1 MTGIVTSFS
10 DDGFASV
17 PAVKQYL
24 QTAEACGIDYA
35 PLLEGANIHPD
46 VLRDNNKRI
55 SGKAMERLLALLI
68 PASNDPCFGLHSSR
82 FVEPASYSVLGYIS
96 MNCSTLRE
104 TLAATAIY
112 EKIVGDM
119 GISTTHIEG
128 GVVLQSWDC
137 RFTDPL
143 VRRHAIENV
152 LGSWDVYLREFAHID
167 TSLADSIWF
176 EHSAPADPQLL
187 NDYTEVF
194 GCDVHFEQPASG
206 IRFSEEFLDMPLP
219 QADKKLLKALLDH
232 ATQILTEIDRDQ
244 PITVRVKNLLRLML
258 KEREPSSTQVAE
270 VLNMSSR
277 TLQRKLGAED
287 TQYQTVLN
295 EVRLE
300 LALYYLE
307 NTTLSLDQIAH
318 ELGYAEARSFYR
330 SFKQWTGRTA
340 GSYRTE
346 KAAPSPEGA

>member
-1 MTGIVTSFS
+1 MTGGVAGLS
-10 DDGFASV
+10 DLGFASV

-24 QTAEACGIDYA
+24 QTAETCGVDYL
-35 PLLEGANIHPD
+35 PFLETAGIHPD
-46 VLRDNNKRI
+46 VLKDNNKRI
-55 SGKAMERLLALLI
+55 SNKAMENLLALLI
-68 PASNDPCFGLHSSR
+68 PASNDPCFGLHSAR

-104 TLAATAIY
+104 TLANTAIY

-119 GISTTHIEG
+119 GVSSTIIEDG
-128 GVVLQSWDC
+128 FVLQRWDC

-152 LGSWDVYLREFAHID
+152 LGSWQVYAREFAHID
-167 TSLADSIWF
+167 TTSTDCIWL
-176 EHSAPADPQLL
+176 EHPAPADPQLL
-187 NDYTEVF
+187 NDYREVF
-194 GCDVHFEQPASG
+194 GCDVHFDQDASG
-206 IRFSEEFLDMPLP
+206 IRFREEFLDTPLP
-219 QADKKLLKALLDH
+219 QADKKLLMTLLDH

-244 PITVRVKNLLRLML
+244 PITIRVKNLLRLML

-277 TLQRKLGAED
+277 TLQRKLVAEG
-287 TQYQTVLN
+287 TQYQAVLN

-307 NTTLSLDQIAH
+307 NTTLSLDRIAH

-340 GSYRTE
+340 GSYRAE
-346 KAAPSPEGA
+346 IA

>member
-1 MTGIVTSFS
+1 MTGTVAGIE
-10 DDGFASV
+10 DLGFASV

-24 QTAEACGIDYA
+24 QAAEDCGVDYR
-35 PLLEGANIHPD
+35 PLLQAANIHPD
-46 VLRDNNKRI
+46 VLEDNSKRI

-68 PASNDPCFGLHSSR
+68 PATDDPCFGLHSAR

-104 TLAATAIY
+104 TLANTAIY

-119 GISTTHIEG
+119 GVSSTEVADG
-128 GVVLQSWDC
+128 YVLQRWDC
-137 RFTDPL
+137 RFSDPL

-152 LGSWDVYLREFAHID
+152 LGSWQVYAREFAHID
-167 TSLADSIWF
+167 TNLTDCIWL
-176 EHSAPADPQLL
+176 EHSAPANPDLL
-187 NDYTEVF
+187 QDYREIFDCEVRF
-194 GCDVHFEQPASG
+194 DQAASG
-206 IRFSEEFLDMPLP
+206 IRFAEEFLDTPLP

-232 ATQILTEIDRDQ
+232 ATQVLSEIDRDQ
-244 PITVRVKNLLRLML
+244 PMTIRVKNLLQLML
-258 KEREPSSTQVAE
+258 KESEPGSAQVAR

-277 TLQRKLGAED
+277 TLQRKLGVEG
-287 TQYQTVLN
+287 TQYLALLQ

-307 NTTLSLDQIAH
+307 NTSLSLEQIAH
-318 ELGYAEARSFYR
+318 ELGYGEARSFYR

-340 GSYRTE
+340 GSYRAQ
-346 KAAPSPEGA
+346 KA

>member
-1 MTGIVTSFS
+1 
-10 DDGFASV
+10 
-17 PAVKQYL
+17 
-24 QTAEACGIDYA
+24 
-35 PLLEGANIHPD
+35 
-46 VLRDNNKRI
+46 
-55 SGKAMERLLALLI
+55 MERLLALLI
-68 PASNDPCFGLHSSR
+68 DASNDPCFGLHSSR

-104 TLAATAIY
+104 TLASTAIF

-119 GISTTHIEG
+119 GTSSTNIKD
-128 GVVLQSWDC
+128 GVVLQRWDC

-152 LGSWDVYLREFAHID
+152 LGSWDVYLREFANID
-167 TSLADSIWF
+167 TNLIDCVWL
-176 EHSAPADPQLL
+176 EHCEPDDPQLL
-187 NDYTEVF
+187 TEYIEVF
-194 GCDVHFEQPASG
+194 GCDVLFDQPASG
-206 IRFSEEFLDMPLP
+206 IRFSEEYLDVALP
-219 QADKKLLKALLDH
+219 QADKRLLKTLLDH
-232 ATQILTEIDRDQ
+232 ATQILIEIDRDQ
-244 PITVRVKNLLRLML
+244 PITLRVKNLLRLML

-277 TLQRKLGAED
+277 TLQRKLAAED
-287 TQYQTVLN
+287 TQYQAVLN

-318 ELGYAEARSFYR
+318 ELGYGEARSFYR

-340 GSYRTE
+340 GSYRSE
-346 KAAPSPEGA
+346 KA